1 MKNDKNEKNTKDLVL
16 VPGNFGDDCPSNGIH
31 YDKEG
36 NLIDFFCDNC
46 PFWEQC
52 ERTEG

>member
-16 VPGNFGDDCPSNGIH
+16 VLGNFGDDCPSNVIH